1 MTKKETIN
9 LLIDVLMGNKEVE
22 DMQIFVDFL
31 THERELLEKKSSNSG
46 QTKTQKENET
56 IKEKIVETLRDLG
69 KYVTITEIQNANVE
83 LGTYSNQKISALLK
97 QLVDNKEI
105 EKVIDVVTKPL
116 DYDLPK
122 WILNRQKDTK
132 DGSYTQQVANNWDT
146 KMREDLERMKKMKLH
161 KGLRHY
167 FGLRVRG
174 QHTCSTGR
182 RGKTVG
188 VSKKK

>member
-1 MTKKETIN
+1 MENKKMTKKETIN

-105 EKVIDVVTKPL
+105 EKVID
-116 DYDLPK
+116 
-122 WILNRQKDTK
+122 
-132 DGSYTQQVANNWDT
+132 
-146 KMREDLERMKKMKLH
+146 
-161 KGLRHY
+161 
-167 FGLRVRG
+167 
-174 QHTCSTGR
+174 
-182 RGKTVG
+182 
-188 VSKKK
+188 KKKAYFKA